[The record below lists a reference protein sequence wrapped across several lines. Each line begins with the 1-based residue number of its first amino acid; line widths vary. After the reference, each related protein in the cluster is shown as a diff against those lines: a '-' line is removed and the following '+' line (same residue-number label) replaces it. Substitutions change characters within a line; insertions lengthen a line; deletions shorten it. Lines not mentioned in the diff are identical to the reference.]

1 MLVASLCFA
10 AMGALVK
17 TASTTFTSPE
27 LVFYRGWI
35 GLVAIYVVIY
45 YRKQSLA
52 TQYVW
57 KHTSRSV
64 IGFVATV
71 FFFYALST
79 LPLATATTL
88 NQTSP
93 LFMASI
99 LPFVLHQP
107 ARKMLWFALLLGFTG
122 VTLLMKPSVHFD
134 ELAALSIGLLSG
146 LGAGIVYVHV
156 TLLGRAGEPDWRT
169 VFYFSLACTVGGFV
183 WMLFYDVHIPTLND
197 IPVLLSL
204 GAATTLGQLAM
215 TRAYRTGNPLVVGSL
230 AYSTVVFSSVFGWYF
245 WGETL
250 SLDRWLA
257 IGLII
262 LSGIISVLSAHN
274 TKQDA
279 AQETLTR

>member
-1 MLVASLCFA
+1 MLVGSLCFA
-10 AMGALVK
+10 IMGALVK
-17 TASTTFTSPE
+17 TASTKYTSPE

-45 YRKQSLA
+45 ARKQSLA
-52 TQYVW
+52 THYVW
-57 KHTSRSV
+57 KHASRSI

-71 FFFYALST
+71 FFFYALAT

-107 ARKMLWFALLLGFTG
+107 ARKILWFAIALGFIG

-169 VFYFSLACTVGGFV
+169 VFYFSLACTVGGFI
-183 WMLFYDVHIPTLND
+183 WMLFYDVHLPTVQD
-197 IPVLLSL
+197 IPILLSL

-230 AYSTVVFSSVFGWYF
+230 AYSTVVFSSLFGWYF
-245 WGETL
+245 WEETL
-250 SLDRWLA
+250 STDRWLA

-262 LSGIISVLSAHN
+262 FSGVISVVSAQY
-274 TKQDA
+274 TKSVDA
-279 AQETLTR
+279 ENIPR